1 VSDIFREIDEEL
13 RRDNLMKLWQRYGRY
28 IIAAVV
34 VVLLIAGGVVA
45 WRDHQLSERRAQSA
59 RYAAAL
65 SLLREGKNAEAAKV
79 FQTIAQEG
87 GGYAQL
93 AVFEDADLALKA
105 GDRKTATAAYDK
117 VAATPGLDPEFRDVA
132 ILLSVMVGFNDAE
145 PQAAIDRLKPLTE
158 SGNPWRPSALEMTA
172 VAKLKLGDKPGALEL
187 YKELADD
194 LAAPEGVRARAAEM
208 TAALTN

>member
-79 FQTIAQEG
+79 FQRIAQEG
-87 GGYAQL
+87 GGYAPL